1 MKPFGLTRGL
11 EGSLAKHENVKQY
24 YARVNAPVEKT
35 ISFEPKVF
43 ESKTAAITRMI
54 DEVVKPIAQ
63 KAYEQQE
70 RLKGFD
76 NMVGVW
82 SSTRKT
88 NQELN
93 KEKDYYEEVLRQTA
107 EGKISIGQLNAWLIQ
122 VGVKKPEKSLKN
134 EPKRAGRSHDRGKDF
149 GPSL

>member
-1 MKPFGLTRGL
+1 MYRLPKTGGFGKGTDRRKAGLRKFQTDYAEKMKPFGLSRGL

-70 RLKGFD
+70 RLRVLITWLAFGR
-76 NMVGVW
+76 V
-82 SSTRKT
+82 R
-88 NQELN
+88 
-93 KEKDYYEEVLRQTA
+93 EKQT
-107 EGKISIGQLNAWLIQ
+107 
-122 VGVKKPEKSLKN
+122 KS
-134 EPKRAGRSHDRGKDF
+134 
-149 GPSL
+149 